1 MALTPQ
7 RERMAEALA
16 VERMHGAGAAAFVAG
31 RIADLRAA
39 GDSLGVERWEAI
51 DAALNALS
59 GDSDG
64 RNGCGT
70 MSS

>member
-16 VERMHGAGAAAFVAG
+16 VDRMHGAGAAAFVAS

-39 GDSLGVERWEAI
+39 GTLWG
-51 DAALNALS
+51 L
-59 GDSDG
+59 SDG
-64 RNGCGT
+64 EP
-70 MSS
+70 